1 MLGLKADEIHLCGD
15 PSVLSIVQK
24 ICAETSDQ
32 LHERHYE
39 RFKPLV
45 VEAKTLL
52 GDLKNVRSGDCVVAF
67 SRREIFEVK
76 MAIEKHTN
84 HRCCVIYGALPP
96 ETRRQQATLFNDQ
109 DNEFDVLVA
118 GDAVGMGLNLNI
130 RRFVFL

>member
-1 MLGLKADEIHLCGD
+1 
-15 PSVLSIVQK
+15 
-24 ICAETSDQ
+24 
-32 LHERHYE
+32 
-39 RFKPLV
+39 
-45 VEAKTLL
+45 
-52 GDLKNVRSGDCVVAF
+52 
-67 SRREIFEVK
+67 